1 MIGYAEIL
9 ARRVPVPPGMQC
21 TRHRLP
27 AGEPRQFGDLTL
39 TLMAEIEDDTGR
51 VRMRYH
57 PVVSGEALDP
67 CAVQLLP
74 VPGITDAVLIPRV
87 AVWSLEAGRSLP
99 SILLELHQPYR
110 VMEAQA

>member
-21 TRHRLP
+21 TRHWLP
-27 AGEPRQFGDLTL
+27 AGEPRQFGDLVL
-39 TLMAEIEDDTGR
+39 TLVTEVEDDTGR
-51 VRMRYH
+51 VRLRYQ
-57 PVVSGEALDP
+57 PVVSGEPLEP
-67 CAVQLLP
+67 CAVQMLP

-87 AVWSLEAGRSLP
+87 AVWSLEAGRAMP